1 MSAGFIVLSGDLEQI
16 LSAFV
21 FHFYLISLTLGKT
34 GNVFARSLAVY
45 QYFVVVLVA
54 LHCLLRHDNRDRTGL
69 SSCVYHDTPPRL
81 CCFRSFLSLYICIYH
96 TDQSDYDDADDNS
109 DLSGRC
115 RALAACSET
124 EVVAESCA
132 YD

>member
-1 MSAGFIVLSGDLEQI
+1 MSAGFIALSGDLEQI

-21 FHFYLISLTLGKT
+21 FHFYLVSLTLGKA

-81 CCFRSFLSLYICIYH
+81 
-96 TDQSDYDDADDNS
+96 YDDADDNS

-115 RALAACSET
+115 RTLAACSET
-124 EVVAESCA
+124 EVVAECSSHDETENCYCA
-132 YD
+132 VSISFT